1 MSARCSSGASSMP
14 RWRCRLVP
22 PAERCPPLRCRV
34 PPMRRS
40 FSTSSTRAPPRAA
53 RTAHVRPAGPAPTTT
68 ASYSN
73 RCTPRS
79 YMIRPMTTP
88 TGPLSGIRVV
98 DASTILAGPLACQ
111 ILGDFGAEVIKIEH
125 PKAGD
130 GMRGHGPSVDGTP
143 IWWSEISR
151 NKRTVALSLSSEAG
165 ADVLKRLVATADVLV
180 ENFRPGTLERWGL
193 SPESLLEL
201 NPRLVVA
208 RITGFGQT
216 GPYAARAGFGTL
228 AEAMSGFAHLTGQ
241 ADGPPT
247 LPAFGLADSIAG
259 IAASS
264 AISTSVY
271 GLTGEVGTRHGNRST
286 NNSPRN
292 AYETSDGHWVAI
304 STSAQAIAERVLVLV
319 GHPEV
324 LDEPWFASGH
334 TRALHADLLDGYV
347 GGWIAERTRDQVVA
361 AFTEAGAAVAP
372 VYSARD
378 LVEDEHVRATQMLTE
393 VADPALGEVIQ
404 HNVMWRMSETP
415 GRIRF
420 AGRSIGADTDAV
432 LDELGIPADERE
444 ALRTKEII
452 R

>member
-1 MSARCSSGASSMP
+1 
-14 RWRCRLVP
+14 
-22 PAERCPPLRCRV
+22 
-34 PPMRRS
+34 
-40 FSTSSTRAPPRAA
+40 
-53 RTAHVRPAGPAPTTT
+53 
-68 ASYSN
+68 
-73 RCTPRS
+73 
-79 YMIRPMTTP
+79 MTTSD
-88 TGPLSGIRVV
+88 GPLTGLRVV

-125 PKAGD
+125 PTAGD
-130 GMRGHGPSVDGTP
+130 GMRGHGPSLDGTP

-151 NKRTVALSLSSEAG
+151 NKRTVALSLSRPAG
-165 ADVLKRLVATADVLV
+165 ADVFRRLVATADVLV

-193 SPESLLEL
+193 SPDELREL
-201 NPRLVVA
+201 NPGLVVA
-208 RITGFGQT
+208 RVTGFGQT

-264 AISTSVY
+264 AISMALYARATNGGVGQVIDLSLLEPIMTAVGPGPSVY
-271 GLTGEVGTRHGNRST
+271 GLTGEIGTRHGNRST

-324 LDEPWFASGH
+324 VEEPWFASGH
-334 TRALHADLLDGYV
+334 TRAQHADLLDGYV
-347 GGWIAERTRDQVVA
+347 GGWIGARTRDEVVA

-378 LVEDEHVRATQMLTE
+378 LVEDEHVRATGMLTP
-393 VADPALGEVIQ
+393 VQDPALGEVLQ
-404 HNVMWRMSETP
+404 HGVMWRMSGTP

-420 AGRSIGADTDAV
+420 PGRPIGADTDDV
-432 LDELGIPADERE
+432 LDELGVAADEIS
-444 ALRTKEII
+444 ALRDQEVI

>member
-1 MSARCSSGASSMP
+1 MTP
-14 RWRCRLVP
+14 P
-22 PAERCPPLRCRV
+22 PAPQ
-34 PPMRRS
+34 
-40 FSTSSTRAPPRAA
+40 
-53 RTAHVRPAGPAPTTT
+53 
-68 ASYSN
+68 
-73 RCTPRS
+73 
-79 YMIRPMTTP
+79 
-88 TGPLSGIRVV
+88 GPLAGLRVV

-143 IWWSEISR
+143 IWWSEIGR

-165 ADVLKRLVATADVLV
+165 AQVLRWLVATTDVLV

-193 SPESLLEL
+193 APELLLEI
-201 NPRLVVA
+201 NPRLVIA
-208 RITGFGQT
+208 RITGFGQA

-241 ADGPPT
+241 PDGPPT

-264 AISTSVY
+264 AISMALYEREGSGRGQVVDLSLLEPIMTAVGPGPSVY
-271 GLTGEVGTRHGNRST
+271 GLTGQVGQRHGNRST

-292 AYETSDGHWVAI
+292 AYETKDGHWVAI
-304 STSAQAIAERVLVLV
+304 STSAQAIAERVLRLV

-324 LDEPWFASGH
+324 IAEPWFASGH
-334 TRALHADLLDGYV
+334 TRAQHADLLDGYV
-347 GGWIAERTRDQVVA
+347 GGWIGERTRAEVVA
-361 AFTEAGAAVAP
+361 AFTDAGAAVAP
-372 VYSARD
+372 VYSAQD
-378 LVEDEHVRATQMLTE
+378 LVEDEHVRTTQMLTP
-393 VADPALGEVIQ
+393 VDDPALGEVLQ

-415 GRIRF
+415 GAIRF
-420 AGRSIGADTDAV
+420 AGRPVGADTDAV
-432 LDELGIPADERE
+432 LTELGLTADEIQQLRE
-444 ALRTKEII
+444 QEVI